1 MATERFLDMAASLA
15 DGSPI
20 NWDDTD
26 SAVSSEAER
35 RLLRQLRVVQDIAD
49 LHRSTVDDDGDYRP
63 PDIDE
68 VWTTIS
74 EEPARPAGRDLPLRW
89 SPTSDHRDTSGPANE
104 ASRPPRV
111 WGHLHLLEKV
121 GEGSF
126 GEVYRAYDRRLSRDV
141 ALKLL
146 RADART
152 HTPLA
157 ERLLR
162 EGRALARVHHQ
173 NVVTVFGAE
182 EHDGRVGLWME
193 LVEGRTLAESVA
205 REGPYSARE
214 ATLIGQD
221 LCRAL
226 AAVHA
231 AGLVHRDIKAQNV
244 MRQHGGRVVLMDFG
258 AGELRDRPTRAGRV
272 RVTGTPLSTA
282 PEVLAGAP
290 ADPSSDIYS
299 LGVLLF
305 YLVTGRFPVEADTLE
320 ELRGKHAQRTH
331 TNLHDVR
338 PDLPDSFVSVVER
351 AIEVEPERRYATAGV
366 FQRALG
372 RAFGVEQPVVTPDR
386 TEASLPRGPR
396 SATLRRHWGAHS
408 RLLAAAAVLTLV
420 LLALSLAIRWRSIPT
435 SPGESALPVLVL
447 RLVEPATPGSGY
459 VANRLAEQVH
469 RELGLLRGGF
479 DVAALDALRTLPA
492 SANGPTVLHALR
504 AEYLLEGIVDRNA
517 KSTSVRLRLLRAG
530 ADAPAWRQQLT
541 RPNDQLSRL
550 RDDIVRVVAERVS
563 ARKVEAVRA
572 SVNEHAYDAY
582 LRGRYAFSQR
592 RYDDAIGYLNKARS
606 LQPDFADAWA
616 ELGKVYLWRFWSLG
630 VRQTRREAIEAARL
644 SSQKALELDPDVP
657 EAHAVLADIAFTEDW
672 DWERAEREFRMALAS
687 NPSDVVA
694 RFELAMF
701 LAARGRTSEAID
713 EIERGRRLNP
723 LSAETVGYAG
733 MAYYY
738 AREYTR
744 AVREFRAALSLEPGL
759 IPPHVGLCRALRAQG
774 DLAGAQQAC
783 QSAADKRFAELTE
796 PSRAAL
802 DPEWNAA
809 QAEIAQVR
817 ALVGDRAGAEAIL
830 SALLNARSQSSDSVS
845 AYRFALVR
853 ASLGDADEAFTW
865 LDEAFA
871 ERLREVQFA
880 ATDPR
885 LDGMRR
891 DHRFGEYLSRLGSP
905 AQAVEMSIVKQDR
918 EGK

>member
-1 MATERFLDMAASLA
+1 MATDRFLDMAASLA

-26 SAVSSEAER
+26 DAVSSEAER
-35 RLLRQLRVVQDIAD
+35 RLLRQLRVVQGVAD
-49 LHRSTVDDDGDYRP
+49 LHRSTSDDEEDYRP
-63 PDIDE
+63 LDIDE

-74 EEPARPAGRDLPLRW
+74 EEPARPGGRVLPLTR
-89 SPTSDHRDTSGPANE
+89 SPARDDQATAEPPRPD
-104 ASRPPRV
+104 SRPPNV

-126 GEVYRAYDRRLSRDV
+126 GEVYRAYDTRLSRDV

-152 HTPLA
+152 RTSLA
-157 ERLLR
+157 ERLLH

-182 EHDGRVGLWME
+182 EHGGRVGLWME
-193 LVEGRTLAESVA
+193 LVEGRTLADSVA
-205 REGPYSARE
+205 RDGPYSARE

-244 MRQHGGRVVLMDFG
+244 MRQQGGRVVLMDFG
-258 AGELRDRPTRAGRV
+258 AGELRDRPTRSGRV

-282 PEVLAGAP
+282 PEVLAGGP
-290 ADPSSDIYS
+290 ASVRSDIYS

-305 YLVTGRFPVEADTLE
+305 YLVTGRFPVEAETLE
-320 ELRGKHAQRTH
+320 ELRSKHAHRTH

-351 AIEVEPERRYATAGV
+351 ALEVEPERRYASVGV
-366 FQRALG
+366 VQRALG
-372 RAFGVEQPVVTPDR
+372 RAFGLEQPVVTTTDE
-386 TEASLPRGPR
+386 TQASVLRGPGSARPWLHWR
-396 SATLRRHWGAHS
+396 SYG
-408 RLLAAAAVLTLV
+408 RLLGAAAVLTLA
-420 LLALSLAIRWRSIPT
+420 LLALWVVSRSRSVPSTPGEPALPLLAIRLL
-435 SPGESALPVLVL
+435 ESAT
-447 RLVEPATPGSGY
+447 AGSGH
-459 VANRLAEQVH
+459 VANSLSEQVH
-469 RELGLLRGGF
+469 RELSLLRGGF

-492 SANGPTVLHALR
+492 ATDGPTVLHALS
-504 AEYLLEGIVDRNA
+504 AEYLLEGTIDRSS
-517 KSTSVRLRLLRAG
+517 KSTSARVQLLRAG
-530 ADAPAWRQQLT
+530 ADSPIWRQQLT

-550 RDDIVRVVAERVS
+550 RDDIARTVAERLS
-563 ARKVEAVRA
+563 TRKPDAGQA
-572 SVNEHAYDAY
+572 SVNEHAYDSY

-592 RYDDAIGYLNKARS
+592 RYDEAIGYLNKARS

-630 VRQTRREAIEAARL
+630 VQQTRREAIEAARL
-644 SSQKALELDPDVP
+644 SSQKALELDSDVP

-738 AREYTR
+738 ARDYAR
-744 AVREFRAALSLEPGL
+744 AIREFRAAVSLEPGL
-759 IPPHVGLCRALRAQG
+759 IPPYVGLCRALRAQG
-774 DLAGAQQAC
+774 DLAAAREAC
-783 QSAADKRFAELTE
+783 QRGADTRRAELGE
-796 PSRAAL
+796 ASL
-802 DPEWNAA
+802 EGVDPEWNSF
-809 QAEIAQVR
+809 QAEIAQVYAALGER
-817 ALVGDRAGAEAIL
+817 AEAEAIL
-830 SALLNARSQSSDSVS
+830 AALVDRREQNADAVS

-853 ASLGDADEAFTW
+853 ASLGDVDEAFSW
-865 LDEAFA
+865 LDEAFE
-871 ERLREVQFA
+871 ERLREVQFTA
-880 ATDPR
+880 ADPR
-885 LDGMRR
+885 LDGIRH
-891 DHRFGEYLSRLGSP
+891 DHRFDEYLSRLGIAAAISR
-905 AQAVEMSIVKQDR
+905 DDHR
-918 EGK
+918 